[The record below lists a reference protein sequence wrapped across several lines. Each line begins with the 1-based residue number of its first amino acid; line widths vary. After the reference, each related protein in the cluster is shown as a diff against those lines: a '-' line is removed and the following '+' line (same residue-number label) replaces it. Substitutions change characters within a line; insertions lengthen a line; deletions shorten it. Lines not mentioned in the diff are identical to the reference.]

1 MLIEYDFT
9 GPIAAEIDNTPVRAH
24 PTDAGADLK
33 IVENHILQP
42 KEIWMAPTQT
52 KIKVPTGYV
61 GLVFSRSGMAKFGI
75 TLANSVGVIDADY
88 RGEVKIPLINHSDT
102 PMVFEKG
109 TRVAQIV
116 FVPCLLADFTLS
128 DLDETERGEGG
139 FGHTGK

>member
-1 MLIEYDFT
+1 
-9 GPIAAEIDNTPVRAH
+9 
-24 PTDAGADLK
+24 
-33 IVENHILQP
+33 
-42 KEIWMAPTQT
+42 MAPTQT